1 MWRTGQGQG
10 QPQVEGEAF
19 PSTKKSN
26 MIKVATWNLCLGL
39 KSKKDYVY
47 DTLRKENIDICVLQE
62 VEINKAY
69 PLNILTAKDY
79 KLERLER
86 LKRVGRKSIKCSGTK
101 NFFRKRIA

>member
-1 MWRTGQGQG
+1 
-10 QPQVEGEAF
+10 
-19 PSTKKSN
+19 

-69 PLNILTAKDY
+69 PINILTAKDY
-79 KLERLER
+79 KLEVENPQNMRTLN
-86 LKRVGRKSIKCSGTK
+86 SF
-101 NFFRKRIA
+101 NF